1 MPTNKWRLIFLILSI
16 SIFLEIPTS
25 EAQDTTQKIISW
37 LTQNS
42 FPIRDLELG
51 KGFSDLQPLK
61 KILQDVQVIGMGEAT
76 HGTREFFQFKARL
89 VEFLVSEMGFTA
101 LALEST
107 FSNCEP
113 VNDYI
118 LSGNGD
124 LYSALT
130 QQGYSVWD
138 TEEFADL
145 LMWLREYNRKVS
157 DERKV
162 HFYGIDFIAFPIVG
176 ADKTIAYFKSFAPA
190 QAYTADSIL
199 HMLANK
205 KGDSSTIISLN
216 RLIKY
221 FLMNKDKLVLASSL
235 DQWEQTS
242 KYLEVIEQRNSIFY
256 GVPASLQVP
265 RQSRDEYMT
274 NLFFYVIQK
283 ERPNVKIM
291 FWAHNGH
298 VGIDTLDDYPG
309 GKTIGYNLRQ
319 TFGKKYYAIGLQCNE
334 GTYLARLQGD
344 EGVYKAFTTDT
355 ILAIQNSF
363 AWYLNKTEKG
373 NSFIDFRLAPT
384 NFLIDQWLDKE
395 MMFVD
400 ATWHHMSSKENYDTI
415 RLKGKYDG
423 IMYLEHST
431 PSHLTKNALT
441 GIQQP

>member
-1 MPTNKWRLIFLILSI
+1 MPTNKLRLILLILSI
-16 SIFLEIPTS
+16 NIFFEIPTS
-25 EAQDTTQKIISW
+25 EAQDTTQKIITW

-42 FPIRDLELG
+42 FSIKDIELG

-76 HGTREFFQFKARL
+76 HGTSEFFQFKARL

-113 VNDYI
+113 INDYI
-118 LSGNGD
+118 LSGKGD
-124 LYSALT
+124 LYSALA
-130 QQGYSVWD
+130 QQGYSVWN

-145 LMWLREYNRKVS
+145 LIWLKEYNRKVS

-176 ADKTIAYFKSFAPA
+176 AEKTIAYFKSFAPT

-216 RLIKY
+216 RLIS
-221 FLMNKDKLVLASSL
+221 FLLMNKDKLVSASSL

-242 KYLEVIEQRNSIFY
+242 KYLEVIEQRHSIFF
-256 GVPASLQVP
+256 GVPSSLGVP
-265 RQSRDEYMT
+265 KQSRDEYMT
-274 NLFFYVIQK
+274 NLLLYVIEK

-291 FWAHNGH
+291 FWAHNDH
-298 VGIDTLDDYPG
+298 VEIDTLDNYPG
-309 GKTIGYNLRQ
+309 GKTMGYYLRQ
-319 TFGKKYYAIGLQCNE
+319 KFGKKYYAVGLQCNE
-334 GTYLARLQGD
+334 GKYHARLQGD
-344 EGVYKAFTTDT
+344 DGVFKAFITDT

-373 NSFIDFRLAPT
+373 NSFIDFRLTPT
-384 NFLIDQWLDKE
+384 NFLIDQWLDAK
-395 MMFVD
+395 MKFVNGS
-400 ATWHHMSSKENYDTI
+400 WHHKSPKENYDYI
-415 RLKGKYDG
+415 RLKDKYDG
-423 IMYLEHST
+423 IVYLAHST
-431 PSHLTKNALT
+431 PSHLTKNALR
-441 GIQQP
+441 GMQQP